1 MEPHKIGEFEELVLL
16 TVGILHSNAYGISIK
31 DEIEERLDRQVS
43 VGALQIT
50 LRRLE
55 KKGLLKSSLGESSEA
70 RRGRPKLYF
79 TITPYGK
86 RAIEYTRQTRNEL
99 WNALPE
105 LVLNL

>member
-1 MEPHKIGEFEELVLL
+1 MEHFKIGEFEELVLL
-16 TVGILHSNAYGISIK
+16 TVGILHGNAYGITIK

-55 KKGLLKSSLGESSEA
+55 KKGFLKSSKGESSVS
-70 RRGRPKLYF
+70 RRGRPKLYS
-79 TITPYGK
+79 TLTSLGK

-99 WNALPE
+99 WNALPQFI
-105 LVLNL
+105 LNL